1 MESVATRQSR
11 INYLEKALKS
21 CWVTLKLLLSMS
33 VAISH
38 VFVVC
43 RSQGPHR
50 KSAHSKIKDLWHRI
64 KKIKLI
70 SCIWES
76 KWGICG
82 RSPKGVWTK
91 GQRFE
96 EYGSDFQRGVWYVLH
111 ISVCLKQGS
120 DSGFVALCRHRWWIL
135 VTSTTCEL
143 RAWISGLR
151 HGTVALQARMNMGEV
166 DTCGICPKPE
176 ELAKWVQIT
185 APLAL
190 PRKQQILRVQKWRG
204 LCKQGKL
211 WADTGRLAF
220 RGQRRALEAVGI
232 AHPEGVRG

>member
-1 MESVATRQSR
+1 MATRQSR

-21 CWVTLKLLLSMS
+21 CWVTLKLLLSTS

-38 VFVVC
+38 VFVVS

-70 SCIWES
+70 SCIWKS

-91 GQRFE
+91 GQSFE

-120 DSGFVALCRHRWWIL
+120 DSELEALCRHRWWML
-135 VTSTTCEL
+135 VTNTTCEL
-143 RAWISGLR
+143 WAGDIRAQAWNGGSASQNE
-151 HGTVALQARMNMGEV
+151 HGRG
-166 DTCGICPKPE
+166 GICPKPE
-176 ELAKWVQIT
+176 EL
-185 APLAL
+185 L
-190 PRKQQILRVQKWRG
+190 PSGYKLWSYPENNRFWE
-204 LCKQGKL
+204 CKSEDVCENKGKL
-211 WADTGRLAF
+211 WADIGSLAF
-220 RGQRRALEAVGI
+220 RGHRRALVVVGI
-232 AHPEGVRG
+232 AHPNGVKG

>member
-1 MESVATRQSR
+1 MEFVATCQSR

-38 VFVVC
+38 VFVVS
-43 RSQGPHR
+43 RSQGLHR

-70 SCIWES
+70 SCIWKS

-91 GQRFE
+91 GQSFE

-120 DSGFVALCRHRWWIL
+120 DSGFEALCRRRWWIL
-135 VTSTTCEL
+135 VTNTMCEL
-143 RAWISGLR
+143 WAWDIRDQAWNGGSASQDEHGRGGCMWDLSKVWGTLGNGYKLR
-151 HGTVALQARMNMGEV
+151 PHW
-166 DTCGICPKPE
+166 PS
-176 ELAKWVQIT
+176 
-185 APLAL
+185 
-190 PRKQQILRVQKWRG
+190 KQQILRMEKWRC
-204 LCKQGKL
+204 LWKQGR
-211 WADTGRLAF
+211 ASGRHEKF
-220 RGQRRALEAVGI
+220 GF
-232 AHPEGVRG
+232 